1 MEKTEGLNMILVR
14 SATLADAP
22 VLGKIHYSSWMET
35 YTGLIDSKFL
45 QSRSPSQSADKFLKD
60 GLRNFLVAE
69 VDGEIVGYS
78 AYGPCRDQ
86 DLEETGEIYALYI
99 LKKAQKLGVGKRL
112 LEFAVRLMGDKNQFS
127 LWVLETNQN
136 AIQFYQH
143 CGFIPD
149 GKMKIQRVEETL
161 LKEIRMVRKKP
172 VFSRTRRMS

>member
-1 MEKTEGLNMILVR
+1 MILVR

-22 VLGKIHYSSWMET
+22 ILGKIHYSSWIET
-35 YTGLIDSKFL
+35 YTGLIDSKLL
-45 QSRSPSQSADKFLKD
+45 QSRSANQSAERFIQE

-69 VDGEIVGYS
+69 VDGEIVGFA
-78 AYGPCRDQ
+78 AYGSSRDE
-86 DLEETGEIYALYI
+86 DSEGTGEIQALYI

-112 LEFAVRLMGDKNQFS
+112 LEFAIRLMGDKNQIS
-127 LWVLETNQN
+127 LWVLDSNQN

-149 GKMKIQRVEETL
+149 GKMKIQQVEDVL

-172 VFSRTRRMS
+172 VMSKSRRTS